1 MEADYRN
8 QFFYDLFDIIELIEN
23 TRIKRAVFGWLRFI
37 LSMFSMSI
45 AVWGAINIV
54 IAKDNATNSSLVW
67 IILSQGYAAA
77 TPFLP
82 VTKIFN
88 ELGMALQKLNELY
101 AEMDFLWNGYNM
113 NPHNLISTEEF
124 IKRKSDLLRRRA
136 KIVDNYVELRFI
148 PDLKKFKRRS
158 VQYATK
164 IIENR
169 YGGDVCEIKKE
180 ETNK

>member
-8 QFFYDLFDIIELIEN
+8 QFFYELFDIIELIEN

-88 ELGMALQKLNELY
+88 ELGIALQKLNELY
-101 AEMDFLWNGYNM
+101 AEMDLLWNGYNM
-113 NPHNLISTEEF
+113 N
-124 IKRKSDLLRRRA
+124 
-136 KIVDNYVELRFI
+136 
-148 PDLKKFKRRS
+148 
-158 VQYATK
+158 
-164 IIENR
+164 
-169 YGGDVCEIKKE
+169 GG
-180 ETNK
+180 